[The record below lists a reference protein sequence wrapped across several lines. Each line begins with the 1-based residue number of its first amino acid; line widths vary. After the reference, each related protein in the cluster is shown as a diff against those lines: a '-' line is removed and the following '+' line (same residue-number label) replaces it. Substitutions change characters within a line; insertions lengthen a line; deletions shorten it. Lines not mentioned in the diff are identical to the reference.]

1 MASTPKIVASTPK
14 IVASMPNVQSSESTS
29 VPRGSWDREAVG
41 ATPGR
46 PSVLAIVVTHD
57 GRRWLRE
64 SLVAL
69 ANQSYEGLDIL
80 VVDDASPRPLEEPR
94 LKRIVKRHLRRRRWG
109 YLRTPRPLGY
119 GAAINWALSRVRTDA
134 DYLLFVHDDAALS
147 LNSVARMVERLQ
159 GEERTAIVGPKIVS
173 WDDPAV
179 LEEVGMAID
188 RFGYPYKGLEQGEID
203 LGQHDRAAEVF
214 YVTSTVMLVRHDV
227 FKRIRGFDSHLG
239 AYSEDLDLCW
249 RARLLGYTVRLEP
262 GAMARHVIAMA
273 TAQRPTRFGPRRY
286 FIRRNRLHTIIKNA
300 SGLRLLTLIPLFVL
314 LTLAEMLG
322 FIVLR
327 EPREVGN
334 LGRALMWNLVRFPQ
348 AINERRRVQ
357 RSRRVSDTDLTR
369 LMVRLSSRLRVYAL
383 DQAERLE
390 EAWGRR
396 ADIVSRRTTQARAA
410 TARVK
415 GWQVAGVVAVC
426 VLVVLGFR
434 GFFWAPVATFGE
446 ILPFPE
452 GATSM
457 WRQWASPWQD
467 AGLGSPESAPTAFL
481 VLGVVQFLS
490 FGAIGFAQK
499 LLILLLGVAAFLGA
513 TRLVSEL
520 VDRFARFTTGVVY
533 VLGAIGYS
541 GLRDG
546 SLGALVFGAA
556 APFVLLSILRL
567 VGWIR
572 PPLWS
577 AGREVATL
585 ALFAALSAAFVPGS
599 LILYLAAAL
608 ILAGVR
614 TFVGRGGTEL
624 KALGGSLIGLAL
636 GWALLLPWSLS
647 WLGAGGALS
656 VLKGGARYS
665 DFASQFNG
673 HGMISVILG
682 QTPES
687 PVLAGLA
694 LPILGVVAVA
704 TGAGQR
710 RRMSIALWAVIV
722 GLGFVVTA
730 TGSGILPPVVASPT
744 EMGVLISL
752 AFSGLAGLAVA
763 AFRLDLP
770 RRGFGIVQGVTV
782 AGLAAALFLV
792 GAGLI
797 PTLVRGDWAP
807 GRTRGGGPDASEIDQ
822 VTALLRADSATKGE
836 FRALW
841 IGRDWSGGTATSA
854 RPVTRS
860 LLTDSRGLELND
872 LFAATSGEGTRR
884 LTEIIDLIQVGETD
898 RAGNLLGSF
907 NIRFVIVDLDSGTR
921 PWEAQRDLALIR
933 RESGYFVFQDDSS
946 LDRAAVYEELP
957 PYIAAIEE
965 EDPSLASDEP
975 PARHAILARESPS
988 RYMAARGS
996 TPGVAFLAETK
1007 AKGWTATS
1015 GGDALERIP
1024 SGWGNAFEVPAADE
1038 RPLEI
1043 EFPRSLFD
1051 YAALVALPLL
1061 WLFMIGAAFPSR
1073 RSEKRK
1079 MSS

>member
-1 MASTPKIVASTPK
+1 MSTTEA
-14 IVASMPNVQSSESTS
+14 TS
-29 VPRGSWDREAVG
+29 VSRGSWNLEAEK
-41 ATPGR
+41 APSEQ

-57 GRRWLRE
+57 GRRWLRD

-69 ANQSYEGLDIL
+69 ANQSYEALDIL
-80 VVDDASPRPLEEPR
+80 VVDDASPRPREEPR

-147 LNSVARMVERLQ
+147 ANSVARMVGQLQ
-159 GEERTAIVGPKIVS
+159 NDDRAAIVGPKIVS

-227 FKRIRGFDSHLG
+227 FKRMRGFDSHLG

-262 GAMARHVIAMA
+262 GAVARHVIAMA
-273 TAQRPTRFGPRRY
+273 TAQRSTRFGPPRY

-314 LTLAEMLG
+314 LTLGEMLG
-322 FIVLR
+322 FLVLR

-348 AINERRRVQ
+348 AMNERRRVQ
-357 RSRRVSDTDLTR
+357 SNRKVSDKDLSR
-369 LMVRLSSRLRVYAL
+369 LMVRLSSRLRVYAM

-390 EAWGRR
+390 ETWGRR

-415 GWQVAGVVAVC
+415 GWQIAGVIAVL

-434 GFFWAPVATFGE
+434 DFFWAPVATFGE
-446 ILPFPE
+446 ILPFRE

-467 AGLGSPESAPTAFL
+467 AGLGSPGPAPTSFL

-490 FGAIGFAQK
+490 FGAVGFAQK

-513 TRLVSEL
+513 MRLVSEL
-520 VDRFARFTTGVVY
+520 VDRLARVTTGVIY
-533 VLGAIGYS
+533 VLGAIGYA

-546 SLGALVFGAA
+546 ALGALVFGAA

-572 PPLWS
+572 PALWS

-599 LILYLAAAL
+599 LLLYLVAAL

-614 TFVGRGGTEL
+614 TFVGRSGTEL

-636 GWALLLPWSLS
+636 GWTLLLPWSLS
-647 WLGAGGALS
+647 WFGEGGALS
-656 VLKGGARYS
+656 VLNEGPPFA
-665 DFASQFNG
+665 DFALHFNG
-673 HGMISVILG
+673 HGMISVLLG
-682 QTPES
+682 QTPEG

-710 RRMSIALWAVIV
+710 RRMAIALWALVV
-722 GLGFVVTA
+722 GMGFVVTA
-730 TGSGILPPVVASPT
+730 TGSGMLPPVVASPT

-752 AFSGLAGLAVA
+752 AFAGLAGLAVG

-770 RRGFGIVQGVTV
+770 RRRFGIVQGATV

-792 GAGLI
+792 GAGLA

-807 GRTRGGGPDASEIDQ
+807 GQINGQTPGASEIDQ
-822 VTALLRADSATKGE
+822 ITSLLRAESATEGE

-841 IGRDWSGGTATSA
+841 IGRDWRGGPATAA
-854 RPVTRS
+854 RPVAS
-860 LLTDSRGLELND
+860 AVLTDPNGPELND
-872 LFAATSGEGTRR
+872 LFAGNSGEGAQR
-884 LTEIIDLIQVGETD
+884 LTEIIDSIEAGETD
-898 RAGNLLGSF
+898 RAGSLLGSF
-907 NIRFVIVDLDSGTR
+907 NIRFVIVDLDAQTG

-933 RESGYFVFQDDSS
+933 RESAFFVFQDDSS

-957 PYIAAIEE
+957 PYVAAIEE
-965 EDPSLASDEP
+965 EDPTLASVDP
-975 PARHAILARESPS
+975 PARHVVLSRESLS
-988 RYMAARGS
+988 SYRAAQGS
-996 TPGVAFLAETK
+996 EPGVAFLAETNHE
-1007 AKGWTATS
+1007 GWTATS
-1015 GGDALERIP
+1015 GSDELERVP
-1024 SGWGNAFEVPAADE
+1024 SGWGNAFEVPDGDD

-1043 EFPRSLFD
+1043 AFPRSLID
-1051 YAALVALPLL
+1051 YATLVALPLL

-1079 MSS
+1079 LPA

>member
-1 MASTPKIVASTPK
+1 MASTPNTKSTET
-14 IVASMPNVQSSESTS
+14 MPES
-29 VPRGSWDREAVG
+29 RGSWDRGPAR
-41 ATPGR
+41 ATPDQ

-57 GRRWLRE
+57 GRRWLRD
-64 SLVAL
+64 SLVGL

-80 VVDDASPRPLEEPR
+80 VVDDASPRPREEPR

-134 DYLLFVHDDAALS
+134 DYLLFVHDDAALT
-147 LNSVARMVERLQ
+147 LKSVARMVERLR
-159 GEERTAIVGPKIVS
+159 GDDRTAVVGPKIVS

-203 LGQHDRAAEVF
+203 LGQHDKAAEVF

-227 FKRIRGFDSHLG
+227 FKRMRGFDSHLG

-262 GAMARHVIAMA
+262 AAVARHVIAMA
-273 TAQRPTRFGPRRY
+273 TAQRPTRFGPPRY

-300 SGLRLLTLIPLFVL
+300 SRLRLLSLIPLFVL

-348 AINERRRVQ
+348 AMNERRRVQ
-357 RSRRVSDTDLTR
+357 SSRRVSDADLTR

-390 EAWGRR
+390 EIWGRR

-415 GWQVAGVVAVC
+415 GWQVAGAIAIL

-434 GFFWAPVATFGE
+434 GLFWAPTVTFGE

-467 AGLGSPESAPTAFL
+467 GGLGSPDPSPTSFL

-490 FGAIGFAQK
+490 FGAVGFGQK
-499 LLILLLGVAAFLGA
+499 LLILVLGITAFFGA
-513 TRLVSEL
+513 TRLVAEL
-520 VDRFARFTTGVVY
+520 VDRFGRFTTGVVY
-533 VLGAIGYS
+533 VLGAIGYA

-546 SLGALVFGAA
+546 ALGALVFGAA

-585 ALFAALSAAFVPGS
+585 ALFAALSAAFVPGA
-599 LILYLAAAL
+599 LFLYLAAAL

-614 TFVGRGGTEL
+614 TFVGRSGTEL

-647 WLGAGGALS
+647 WIGEGGALS
-656 VLKGGARYS
+656 VLNAGFPYA
-665 DFASQFNG
+665 DFASHFNG
-673 HGMISVILG
+673 HGMISVLLG
-682 QTPES
+682 QTPEG

-694 LPILGVVAVA
+694 LPILGIVAVA

-710 RRMSIALWAVIV
+710 RRMSIALWALIV
-722 GLGFVVTA
+722 GMGFVVTA
-730 TGSGILPPVVASPT
+730 TASGILPAIVASPT

-752 AFSGLAGLAVA
+752 AFAGLAGLAVG

-770 RRGFGIVQGVTV
+770 RRRFGIVQGVTV

-797 PTLVRGDWAP
+797 PTLVQGDWAP
-807 GRTRGGGPDASEIDQ
+807 GRDNDRAPDESETDQ
-822 VTALLRADSATKGE
+822 ITALLGAEAATEGE

-841 IGRDWSGGTATSA
+841 IGRDWSGGSATSA

-860 LLTDSRGLELND
+860 QLTDPRGQELND
-872 LFAATSGEGTRR
+872 LFAGSSGEGAER
-884 LTEIIDLIQVGETD
+884 LTEIIDLIQGGETD
-898 RAGNLLGSF
+898 RAGALLGSF
-907 NIRFVIVDLDSGTR
+907 NVRFVIVDLDSQTR

-933 RESGYFVFQDDSS
+933 RESGFFVFQGDSA

-957 PYIAAIEE
+957 PYVAAIEE
-965 EDPSLASDEP
+965 EDPSLASDES
-975 PARHAILARESPS
+975 PARHTVLARESPS
-988 RYMAARGS
+988 RYSAAQGS
-996 TPGVAFLAETK
+996 APGVAFLAETK
-1007 AKGWTATS
+1007 AEDWTATS
-1015 GGDALERIP
+1015 GGDELERIQ
-1024 SGWGNAFEVPAADE
+1024 SGWGNAFEVPAGGE

-1043 EFPRSLFD
+1043 EFPRSLID
-1051 YAALVALPLL
+1051 YASLVALPLL

-1079 MSS
+1079 LPA

>member
-1 MASTPKIVASTPK
+1 M
-14 IVASMPNVQSSESTS
+14 
-29 VPRGSWDREAVG
+29 PRGSWNLEAD
-41 ATPGR
+41 TE
-46 PSVLAIVVTHD
+46 PSEQPRVLAIVVTHD

-69 ANQSYEGLDIL
+69 ANQSYKSLDIL

-147 LNSVARMVERLQ
+147 LKSVARMVERLQ
-159 GEERTAIVGPKIVS
+159 KEDRAAIVGPKIVS

-203 LGQHDRAAEVF
+203 LGQHDRATEVF

-227 FKRIRGFDSHLG
+227 FKRMRGFDQHLG

-262 GAMARHVIAMA
+262 GAVARHVIAMA
-273 TAQRPTRFGPRRY
+273 TAQRQTRFGPQRY
-286 FIRRNRLHTIIKNA
+286 YIRRNRLHTIIKNS
-300 SGLRLLTLIPLFVL
+300 SGLRLLALIPLFVL

-322 FIVLR
+322 FLILR

-334 LGRALMWNLVRFPQ
+334 LGRALMWNLVTFPQ
-348 AINERRRVQ
+348 AIGERRRVQ
-357 RSRRVSDTDLTR
+357 SSRKVSDADLTR
-369 LMVRLSSRLRVYAL
+369 LMVRLSSRLRVYAQ

-390 EAWGRR
+390 ETWGRR
-396 ADIVSRRTTQARAA
+396 ADIVARRTTQARAA
-410 TARVK
+410 TSRVR
-415 GWQVAGVVAVC
+415 GWQVAGIVAFF

-446 ILPFPE
+446 ILPFPD

-467 AGLGSPESAPTAFL
+467 AGLGSPGPAPTSYL

-490 FGAIGFAQK
+490 FGAAGFAQK
-499 LLILLLGVAAFLGA
+499 LLILLLGVTAFLGA

-520 VDRFARFTTGVVY
+520 VDRAARFTTGVVY
-533 VLGAIGYS
+533 VLGAIGYA

-546 SLGALVFGAA
+546 SLGALVFGAS

-572 PPLWS
+572 PAPWS

-585 ALFAALSAAFVPGS
+585 GLFAALSAAFVPGS
-599 LILYLAAAL
+599 LFLYLAAAL

-614 TFVGRGGTEL
+614 TMVGRSGTEL

-647 WLGAGGALS
+647 WFGEGGALW
-656 VLKGGARYS
+656 VLNEGPPYA
-665 DFASQFNG
+665 DFTSHFNG
-673 HGMISVILG
+673 HGMISVLLG
-682 QTPES
+682 QTPEG

-694 LPILGVVAVA
+694 LPILGIVAVA

-710 RRMSIALWAVIV
+710 RRMAIALWSLIV
-722 GLGFVVTA
+722 GLGFLVTA
-730 TGSGILPPVVASPT
+730 TGSGMLSPVVASPT
-744 EMGVLISL
+744 EMGVLVSL
-752 AFSGLAGLAVA
+752 AFAGLAGLAVG

-770 RRGFGIVQGVTV
+770 RRGFGVVQGLTV
-782 AGLAAALFLV
+782 AGLAVALFLL
-792 GAGLI
+792 GAGLL
-797 PTLVRGDWAP
+797 PTLVHGDWAP
-807 GRTRGGGPDASEIDQ
+807 GQVNDAVTDPPAIDQ
-822 VTALLRADSATKGE
+822 ITALLKADSATEGE

-841 IGRDWSGGTATSA
+841 IGQDWSGGPATSA
-854 RPVTRS
+854 RPVSRA
-860 LLTDSRGLELND
+860 LITDPRGPQLND
-872 LFAATSGEGTRR
+872 LFEGNSGEGTQS
-884 LTEIIDLIQVGETD
+884 LNEVVSSIEAGNTD
-898 RAGNLLGSF
+898 RAGDLLGSF
-907 NIRFVIVDLDSGTR
+907 NIRFVIVDLDSRTG
-921 PWEAQRDLALIR
+921 PWEAQRDLALVR
-933 RESGYFVFQDDSS
+933 RESEFFVFQDDAM
-946 LDRAAVYEELP
+946 LDRAAVYEALP
-957 PYIAAIEE
+957 PYVAAIEE
-965 EDPSLASDEP
+965 EDPSLAAAEP
-975 PARHAILARESPS
+975 PARRTVLARESPW
-988 RYMAARGS
+988 RYLAPQGS
-996 TPGVAFLAETK
+996 APGVAFLAETNDDNWK
-1007 AKGWTATS
+1007 ATS
-1015 GGDALERIP
+1015 GGDELEQTQ
-1024 SGWGNAFEVPAADE
+1024 SGWGNAFEVPGGDT
-1038 RPLEI
+1038 PLEI
-1043 EFPRSLFD
+1043 QFSRSLID
-1051 YAALVALPLL
+1051 YAWLVALPLL

-1073 RSEKRK
+1073 RSQKRK
-1079 MSS
+1079 VPA

>member
-1 MASTPKIVASTPK
+1 MSTKTS
-14 IVASMPNVQSSESTS
+14 SMT
-29 VPRGSWDREAVG
+29 RGSWNLEADK
-41 ATPGR
+41 APSEQ

-69 ANQSYEGLDIL
+69 GNQSYEALDIL
-80 VVDDASPRPLEEPR
+80 VVDDASPLPREEPR

-159 GEERTAIVGPKIVS
+159 NEERTAIVGPKVVS

-203 LGQHDRAAEVF
+203 LGQHDRATEVF

-227 FKRIRGFDSHLG
+227 FKRVRGFDSHLG

-249 RARLLGYTVRLEP
+249 RVRLLGYTVRLEP
-262 GAMARHVIAMA
+262 GAVARHVIAMA
-273 TAQRPTRFGPRRY
+273 TAQRPTRFGPQRY
-286 FIRRNRLHTIIKNA
+286 YIRRNRLHTIIKNA

-314 LTLAEMLG
+314 LTLGEMLG
-322 FIVLR
+322 FLVLR
-327 EPREVGN
+327 QPREVGN

-348 AINERRRVQ
+348 AMSERRRVQ
-357 RSRRVSDTDLTR
+357 SSRKVSDAELSR

-390 EAWGRR
+390 ETWGRR
-396 ADIVSRRTTQARAA
+396 ADIVARRTTQARAA
-410 TARVK
+410 TARVR
-415 GWQVAGVVAVC
+415 GWQVAGIVAVF

-446 ILPFPE
+446 ILPFPD

-467 AGLGSPESAPTAFL
+467 AGLGSSGPAPTSYV
-481 VLGVVQFLS
+481 VLGVVQFFS
-490 FGAIGFAQK
+490 FGAAGFAQK
-499 LLILLLGVAAFLGA
+499 LLILLLGVTAFLGSI
-513 TRLVSEL
+513 RLVSEL
-520 VDRFARFTTGVVY
+520 VDRAARFTTGIVY
-533 VLGAIGYS
+533 VLGAVGYV
-541 GLRDG
+541 GLREG
-546 SLGALVFGAA
+546 SLGSLVFGAA

-572 PPLWS
+572 PASWS

-599 LILYLAAAL
+599 LFLYLVAAL

-614 TFVGRGGTEL
+614 TMVGRSGTEL

-647 WLGAGGALS
+647 WFGEGGAFS
-656 VLKGGARYS
+656 VLNAGPPYA
-665 DFASQFNG
+665 DFTSHFSG
-673 HGMISVILG
+673 HGMISVLLG
-682 QTPES
+682 QTPEG

-694 LPILGVVAVA
+694 LPILGIVAVA
-704 TGAGQR
+704 TGTGQR
-710 RRMSIALWAVIV
+710 RRMAIALWALIV
-722 GLGFVVTA
+722 GLGFLVTA
-730 TGSGILPPVVASPT
+730 TGSGLLPPVVASPT

-752 AFSGLAGLAVA
+752 AFAGLAGLAVG

-770 RRGFGIVQGVTV
+770 RRGFGVVQGVTV
-782 AGLAAALFLV
+782 AGLAAALFLI
-792 GAGLI
+792 GAGLF

-807 GRTRGGGPDASEIDQ
+807 GRANDSAADTSAIDQ
-822 VTALLRADSATKGE
+822 ITALLRADSATEGE

-841 IGRDWSGGTATSA
+841 IGRDWNGGPATSA
-854 RPVTRS
+854 RPVTRA
-860 LLTDSRGLELND
+860 LLTDPHGPQLND
-872 LFAATSGEGTRR
+872 LFEGNSGEGTQR
-884 LTEIIDLIQVGETD
+884 LDEIIASIESGDTD
-898 RAGNLLGSF
+898 RAGDLLGSF
-907 NIRFVIVDLDSGTR
+907 NIRFVIVDLDSLTR

-933 RESGYFVFQDDSS
+933 RESDFFVFQSDSV
-946 LDRAAVYEELP
+946 LDRAAVYEALP
-957 PYIAAIEE
+957 PYVAAIEE
-965 EDPSLASDEP
+965 EDPSLASAEP
-975 PARHAILARESPS
+975 PVKGAVLARESLWEY
-988 RYMAARGS
+988 RAAQGS
-996 TPGVAFLAETK
+996 AQGVAFLAESNDEDWK
-1007 AKGWTATS
+1007 ATS
-1015 GGDALERIP
+1015 DGDELDRIQ
-1024 SGWGNAFEVPAADE
+1024 SGWGNAFEVPGRE

-1043 EFPRSLFD
+1043 QFSRSLID
-1051 YAALVALPLL
+1051 YAWLVALPLL

-1073 RSEKRK
+1073 RGEKREVPA
-1079 MSS
+1079 

>member
-1 MASTPKIVASTPK
+1 MSTTTS
-14 IVASMPNVQSSESTS
+14 SMS
-29 VPRGSWDREAVG
+29 RGSWNLEADT
-41 ATPGR
+41 APSEQ

-69 ANQSYEGLDIL
+69 ANQSYERLDIL

-147 LNSVARMVERLQ
+147 LNSVARMVERLH
-159 GEERTAIVGPKIVS
+159 GDERTAIVGPKIVS

-188 RFGYPYKGLEQGEID
+188 RFGYPYKGLEHGEID
-203 LGQHDRAAEVF
+203 LGQHDAATEVF
-214 YVTSTVMLVRHDV
+214 YVTSTVMLIRHDV
-227 FKRIRGFDSHLG
+227 FKRMRGFDSHLG

-249 RARLLGYTVRLEP
+249 RARLLGFTVRLEP
-262 GAMARHVIAMA
+262 EASARHVIAMA
-273 TAQRPTRFGPRRY
+273 TSQRPTRFAPPRY

-300 SGLRLLTLIPLFVL
+300 SGLRLLALIPLFVL

-322 FIVLR
+322 FLVLR

-348 AINERRRVQ
+348 AMNERRRVQ
-357 RSRRVSDTDLTR
+357 SSRKVSDADLTR

-390 EAWGRR
+390 ETWGRR
-396 ADIVSRRTTQARAA
+396 ADIVARRTTQARAA
-410 TARVK
+410 TARVR
-415 GWQVAGVVAVC
+415 GWQVAGMVAVF

-452 GATSM
+452 GATTM
-457 WRQWASPWQD
+457 WQQWASPWQD

-481 VLGVVQFLS
+481 VMGVVQFLS

-499 LLILLLGVAAFLGA
+499 FLILLLGVAAFLGA

-533 VLGAIGYS
+533 VLGAIGYA

-567 VGWIR
+567 VGWVR
-572 PPLWS
+572 PALWS
-577 AGREVATL
+577 AGREVASL

-624 KALGGSLIGLAL
+624 KALGGTLIGLAL
-636 GWALLLPWSLS
+636 GWILLLPWSLS
-647 WLGAGGALS
+647 WIGEGGALS
-656 VLKGGARYS
+656 VLRAGPPYA

-673 HGMISVILG
+673 HAMTSVLLG
-682 QTPES
+682 QTPEG

-694 LPILGVVAVA
+694 LPILGIVAVT

-710 RRMSIALWAVIV
+710 RRMSIALWALIV

-730 TGSGILPPVVASPT
+730 TATGILPPVVASPT

-782 AGLAAALFLV
+782 AGLAAALFLI

-807 GRTRGGGPDASEIDQ
+807 GRTNGSAPDTSEIDQ
-822 VTALLRADSATKGE
+822 ITALLRADSASQGE

-854 RPVTRS
+854 RPMSTS
-860 LLTDSRGLELND
+860 QLTDSRGLEMND
-872 LFAATSGEGTRR
+872 LFAAQSGEGTRR
-884 LTEIIDLIQVGETD
+884 LREIIDLIHTGETD
-898 RAGNLLGSF
+898 RAGSLLGSF

-921 PWEAQRDLALIR
+921 PWEGQRDLALIR
-933 RESGYFVFQDDSS
+933 RESGFFVFQDDSS
-946 LDRAAVYEELP
+946 LDRAAVYGALP
-957 PYIAAIEE
+957 PYIAAIAE
-965 EDPSLASDEP
+965 EDPTLASAEP
-975 PARHAILARESPS
+975 PARHTILARESPW
-988 RYMAARGS
+988 RYLAARGS
-996 TPGVAFLAETK
+996 TPGVAFLAETRSE
-1007 AKGWTATS
+1007 GWTATS
-1015 GGDALERIP
+1015 GGEELERIQA
-1024 SGWGNAFEVPAADE
+1024 GWGNAFEVSTGDE
-1038 RPLEI
+1038 TPLLI
-1043 EFPRSLFD
+1043 EFSRSLID

-1079 MSS
+1079 VST